1 MMPIYKYP
9 KQHHIADMI
18 LLWVES
24 FHKVSLSAYYCR
36 NRLINLWFLLD
47 LHECSKIM
55 PNMDITEI
63 ASTLRERRKFL
74 KITQGDLADIS
85 GISERTLRDIEKG
98 IANPE
103 LESLLKL
110 CDVLGMELTI
120 NVIKVWVSWQK
131 CITMVFWQVC

>member
-1 MMPIYKYP
+1 
-9 KQHHIADMI
+9 
-18 LLWVES
+18 
-24 FHKVSLSAYYCR
+24 
-36 NRLINLWFLLD
+36 
-47 LHECSKIM
+47 
-55 PNMDITEI
+55 MDITEI

-120 NVIKVWVSWQK
+120 NVIKV
-131 CITMVFWQVC
+131 